1 MSGLTIISAD
11 ATDII
16 YQGGIP
22 FFWDDTRAK
31 WLSMGVESFDF
42 GYDGSISGG
51 WMKFSPEALTS
62 SATAGYFRGYDM
74 VCVGGA
80 AQAGASSTCAFRL
93 ADDGSVAAS
102 LSLSSA
108 TLVSDDTLN
117 TSTIAADSILA
128 CYVSG
133 TATTSSHASFY
144 CRRVLA

>member
-1 MSGLTIISAD
+1 MTIISAD

-16 YQGGIP
+16 YQGGIA
-22 FFWDDTRAK
+22 FYWDDTRAK
-31 WLSMGVESFDF
+31 WLSLCVEAFEF
-42 GYDGSISGG
+42 AYDGSLSGG

-62 SATAGYFRGYDM
+62 SATAGYLRGYAM

-93 ADDGSVAAS
+93 GDDGSIAAS
-102 LSLSSA
+102 IALSSA
-108 TLVSDDTLN
+108 TVVSDDTLN

-128 CYVSG
+128 CYVTG
-133 TATTSSHASFY
+133 TATTSSHATFY